1 MKVGI
6 TTEFWRLAGILLLAV
21 LFGLAVG
28 QLGWSLAVGLGV
40 MLAWQYRQQLRLLD
54 WLRNGRM
61 KSPPDLEG
69 IAGEVVYDIYRQYQ
83 RDRRRKKKLAKVLN
97 RFYESSSALP
107 DATVILG
114 ENGEIEWFND
124 AAKRLLGLRS
134 GQDVGRRIGN
144 FIRHPAFVDF
154 LARGD
159 YSEALELPSPMDESL
174 QLSIRVVPY
183 GKNQRLLSARDVTRI
198 ARLEQ
203 MRRDFVGN
211 VSHELRT
218 PLTVIT
224 GYLEALTDGQD
235 TDPGQVTASLKQ
247 MQSQAERMR
256 RIVEDLLMLSRLE
269 TRDANGREDAE
280 VPVPALLASL
290 EEEARILSGDK
301 HHDIQLT
308 MDASLWLRGGSAELH
323 SAFSNLVSNAV
334 RYTPPG
340 GRIRIRWYHDEDGAH
355 YAVEDTGIGIE
366 PQHIPRLTERFY
378 RVDTARSR
386 ASGGTG
392 LGLAIVK
399 HVLRRHDASLR
410 IESTPGEGS
419 RFIADF
425 PAERIVLRP
434 GGNAQGTA
442 RQVS

>member
-1 MKVGI
+1 MRVGI
-6 TTEFWRLAGILLLAV
+6 TTEFWRLAGILALSLV
-21 LFGLAVG
+21 LGLTFG
-28 QLGWSLAVGLGV
+28 QLGWALATGLGV
-40 MLAWQYRQQLRLLD
+40 VLFWQYRQQLRLLD
-54 WLRNGRM
+54 WLRHGRR
-61 KSPPDLEG
+61 KEPPDLEG

-114 ENGEIEWFND
+114 PQGEIEWFND

-134 GQDVGRRIGN
+134 GQDTGRRVGN
-144 FIRHPAFVDF
+144 LIRHPAFTAF

-159 YSEALELPSPMDESL
+159 YSEALEIPSPIDESL
-174 QLSIRVVPY
+174 RLSVRVVPY

-235 TDPGQVTASLKQ
+235 TDPGQVIASLKQ

-269 TRDANGREDAE
+269 TRDENGREDAE
-280 VPVPALLASL
+280 IPVPALLASI

-301 HHDIQLT
+301 GHVIQLE
-308 MDASLWLRGGSAELH
+308 MDATLWLRGCSSELH
-323 SAFSNLVSNAV
+323 SALSNLVSNAV

-340 GRIRIRWYHDEDGAH
+340 GHIHIRWYRDEDGAH
-355 YAVEDTGIGIE
+355 CAVTDTGIGIE
-366 PQHIPRLTERFY
+366 PMHIPRLTERFY

-386 ASGGTG
+386 VSGGTG

-399 HVLRRHDASLR
+399 HVLRSHDATLR

-419 RFIADF
+419 TFTADF
-425 PAERIVLRP
+425 PPERIILRP
-434 GGNAQGTA
+434 SAEAPGA
-442 RQVS
+442 VP